1 MKYIPVWEFCKK
13 YNIPKQNIY
22 RWIRER
28 KVEPE
33 NIRKETKMIEKTVLL
48 DDERIIPKSWFEK
61 LEKQKIRDKEL

>member
-28 KVEPE
+28 KIPE
-33 NIRKETKMIEKTVLL
+33 DKINKEEKMVQRLTIV
-48 DDERIIPKSWFEK
+48 DDESIIPK
-61 LEKQKIRDKEL
+61 R